1 LTGSVEVDEYFTAGT
16 RQGCKECSNTESRH
30 GLSWRSAAPARGRSP
45 AEHRQRRC
53 WHASPLRGRE
63 GRGRHN
69 GLHRRM
75 AALVA
80 SPGCDTTTSLRNQRA
95 RRPLGQD
102 LTRSFPA
109 PKW

>member
-1 LTGSVEVDEYFTAGT
+1 
-16 RQGCKECSNTESRH
+16 
-30 GLSWRSAAPARGRSP
+30 
-45 AEHRQRRC
+45 
-53 WHASPLRGRE
+53 
-63 GRGRHN
+63 
-69 GLHRRM
+69 M

-109 PKW
+109 PK